1 MYKIIILVTFFLIR
15 IDANAQI
22 FLERF
27 QSLSKDNDSSQI
39 ISLLKEWEAIAPEDP
54 EFYLA
59 AFNFYYSNCKQE
71 EVYKKTISNST
82 LNNYSH
88 NNSNQIRVICTNIEF
103 FQKAIY
109 TIEKGIERFPN
120 RLDFR
125 FGKCFAL
132 KEFELY
138 KPLTEELIKTI
149 NYSAVNKNNWFW
161 FENKAVDSP
170 ENFLLEAIQSY
181 MIKLYS
187 SEDIGLLTNMKLIG
201 ECAMKY
207 YPNNVPIMS
216 STAVAYMLTKDFDK
230 SISYLK
236 RAEALNPKDL
246 IVINNLAHGYKLKG
260 DKPAALK
267 YYMLSEFLSD
277 DKSKSY
283 AQEEIKKL
291 IKE

>member
-1 MYKIIILVTFFLIR
+1 LKDWEV
-15 IDANAQI
+15 NAPQ
-22 FLERF
+22 
-27 QSLSKDNDSSQI
+27 
-39 ISLLKEWEAIAPEDP
+39 DP
-54 EFYLA
+54 EYYIS

-71 EVYKKTISNST
+71 EVYKKNTST
-82 LNNYSH
+82 LSNHFNH
-88 NNSNQIRVICTNIEF
+88 HTTNQIRIICTNIEF
-103 FQKAIY
+103 FQLAIN
-109 TIEKGIERFPN
+109 TIENGIERFPN

-149 NYSAVNKNNWFW
+149 HYSATNKNNWFW
-161 FENKAVDSP
+161 FENKTVDSP

-201 ECAMKY
+201 ESALKY

-216 STAVAYMLTKDFDK
+216 STAVAYMLTQDYDK

-236 RAEALNPKDL
+236 KAEVLNPKDL

-277 DKSKSY
+277 DKSKTY

-291 IKE
+291 TKE

>member
-1 MYKIIILVTFFLIR
+1 MYKLLFLLSFCLIGN
-15 IDANAQI
+15 IVLGQG

-27 QSLSKDNDSSQI
+27 NSISKENDSIQI
-39 ISLLKEWEAIAPEDP
+39 TSLLNEWEAKSPHDP
-54 EFYLA
+54 EYYIS

-71 EVYKKTISNST
+71 EVYKKTTHNS
-82 LNNYSH
+82 LNNFSQS
-88 NNSNQIRVICTNIEF
+88 NSNQIRVICTNIEF
-103 FQKAIY
+103 FQLAISI
-109 TIEKGIERFPN
+109 IEKGIERFPN

-161 FENKAVDSP
+161 FENKTVDSP

-201 ECAMKY
+201 ESALKY
-207 YPNNVPIMS
+207 YPNNVPIIS
-216 STAVAYMLTKDFDK
+216 STAVAYMLTQDFDK
-230 SISYLK
+230 SITYLK

-277 DKSKSY
+277 DKSKTY

>member
-1 MYKIIILVTFFLIR
+1 L
-15 IDANAQI
+15 
-22 FLERF
+22 
-27 QSLSKDNDSSQI
+27 
-39 ISLLKEWEAIAPEDP
+39 AI
-54 EFYLA
+54 
-59 AFNFYYSNCKQE
+59 N
-71 EVYKKTISNST
+71 
-82 LNNYSH
+82 
-88 NNSNQIRVICTNIEF
+88 
-103 FQKAIY
+103 
-109 TIEKGIERFPN
+109 TIENGIERFPN

-149 NYSAVNKNNWFW
+149 HYSATNKNNWFW
-161 FENKAVDSP
+161 FENKTVDSA

-181 MIKLYS
+181 IIKLYS

-201 ECAMKY
+201 ESALKY

-216 STAVAYMLTKDFDK
+216 STAVAYMLTQDYDK
-230 SISYLK
+230 SIAYLK
-236 RAEALNPKDL
+236 KAEALNPKDL

-277 DKSKSY
+277 DKSKTY
-283 AQEEIKKL
+283 AQDEIKKL
-291 IKE
+291 TKE

>member
-1 MYKIIILVTFFLIR
+1 MYKLLFLLSFCLIGN
-15 IDANAQI
+15 IVLGQG

-27 QSLSKDNDSSQI
+27 NSISKENDSIQI
-39 ISLLKEWEAIAPEDP
+39 TSLLNEWEAKSPQDP
-54 EFYLA
+54 EYYIS

-71 EVYKKTISNST
+71 EVYKKTTHNS
-82 LNNYSH
+82 LNNFSQS
-88 NNSNQIRVICTNIEF
+88 NSNQIRVICTNIEF
-103 FQKAIY
+103 FQLAISI
-109 TIEKGIERFPN
+109 IEKGIERFPN

-187 SEDIGLLTNMKLIG
+187 SEDLGLLTNMKLIG
-201 ECAMKY
+201 ESALKY
-207 YPNNVPIMS
+207 YPNNVPIIS
-216 STAVAYMLTKDFDK
+216 STAVAYMLTQDFDK
-230 SISYLK
+230 SITYLK

-277 DKSKSY
+277 DKSKTY

>member
-1 MYKIIILVTFFLIR
+1 MLNKLILFFL
-15 IDANAQI
+15 
-22 FLERF
+22 FLSTNF
-27 QSLSKDNDSSQI
+27 VFGQSFTEKFNTLMKENDSFQI
-39 ISLLKEWEAIAPEDP
+39 VGLLKEWEAKTSDDP
-54 EFYLA
+54 EYYIS

-71 EVYKKTISNST
+71 EVFKNNKSDFSNQ
-82 LNNYSH
+82 LNKAS
-88 NNSNQIRVICTNIEF
+88 SNQIRVICSNIEY
-103 FQKAIY
+103 FQLALN
-109 TIEKGIERFPN
+109 TIEKGIQRFPN

-149 NYSAVNKNNWFW
+149 NYSAVNKNKWDW
-161 FENKAVDSP
+161 FENKIVENS

-187 SEDIGLLTNMKLIG
+187 SNDVGLLTNMKLIG

-207 YPNNVPIMS
+207 YPNNVPIIS
-216 STAVAYMLTKDFDK
+216 STAVAYMLTQDYEK
-230 SISYLK
+230 SILYLK
-236 RAEALNPKDL
+236 KAEALKPNDL

-277 DKSKSY
+277 DKSKTF

-291 IKE
+291 TQE

>member
-1 MYKIIILVTFFLIR
+1 MYKLLFLLSFCLIGN
-15 IDANAQI
+15 IVLGQG

-27 QSLSKDNDSSQI
+27 NSISKENDSIQI
-39 ISLLKEWEAIAPEDP
+39 TSLLNEWEAKSPQDP
-54 EFYLA
+54 EYYIS

-71 EVYKKTISNST
+71 EVYKKTTHNS
-82 LNNYSH
+82 LNNFSQS
-88 NNSNQIRVICTNIEF
+88 NSNQIRVICTNIEF
-103 FQKAIY
+103 FQLAISI
-109 TIEKGIERFPN
+109 IEKGIERFPN

-149 NYSAVNKNNWFW
+149 NYSAANKNNWFW
-161 FENKAVDSP
+161 FENKALDSP

-187 SEDIGLLTNMKLIG
+187 SEDLGLLTNMKLIG
-201 ECAMKY
+201 ESALKY
-207 YPNNVPIMS
+207 YPNNVPIIS
-216 STAVAYMLTKDFDK
+216 STAVAYMLTQDFDK
-230 SISYLK
+230 SITYLK

-277 DKSKSY
+277 DKSKTY

>member
-1 MYKIIILVTFFLIR
+1 MHNKLFSFFLFFISN
-15 IDANAQI
+15 IA
-22 FLERF
+22 FG
-27 QSLSKDNDSSQI
+27 QSYVEKFNMLLKDNDSIQI
-39 ISLLKEWEAIAPEDP
+39 TNLLKEWEVKAPQDP
-54 EFYLA
+54 EYYIS

-71 EVYKKTISNST
+71 EVYKKNTST
-82 LNNYSH
+82 LSNHFNQH
-88 NNSNQIRVICTNIEF
+88 ATNQIRIICTNIEF
-103 FQKAIY
+103 FQLAIN

-149 NYSAVNKNNWFW
+149 HYSATNKNNWFW

-201 ECAMKY
+201 ESALKY
-207 YPNNVPIMS
+207 YPNNVPIIS
-216 STAVAYMLTKDFDK
+216 STAVAYMLTQDYDK
-230 SISYLK
+230 SIAYLK
-236 RAEALNPKDL
+236 KAEALNPKDL

-277 DKSKSY
+277 DKSKTY

>member
-1 MYKIIILVTFFLIR
+1 MYKLLFLLSFCLIGN
-15 IDANAQI
+15 IVLGQG

-27 QSLSKDNDSSQI
+27 NSISKENDSI
-39 ISLLKEWEAIAPEDP
+39 KITSLLNEWEAKSPQDP
-54 EFYLA
+54 EYYIS

-71 EVYKKTISNST
+71 EVYKKTTHNS
-82 LNNYSH
+82 LNNFSQSK
-88 NNSNQIRVICTNIEF
+88 SNQLRVICTNIEF
-103 FQKAIY
+103 FQLAISI
-109 TIEKGIERFPN
+109 IEKGIERFPN

-149 NYSAVNKNNWFW
+149 NYSAANKNNWFW
-161 FENKAVDSP
+161 FENKALDSP

-187 SEDIGLLTNMKLIG
+187 SEDLGLLTNMKLIG
-201 ECAMKY
+201 ESALKY
-207 YPNNVPIMS
+207 YPNNVPIIS
-216 STAVAYMLTKDFDK
+216 STAVAYMLTQDFDK
-230 SISYLK
+230 SITYLK

-277 DKSKSY
+277 DKSKTY

>member
-1 MYKIIILVTFFLIR
+1 MLNKLILFFL
-15 IDANAQI
+15 
-22 FLERF
+22 FLSTNF
-27 QSLSKDNDSSQI
+27 VFGQSFTEKFNTLMKENDSFQI
-39 ISLLKEWEAIAPEDP
+39 VGLLKEWEAKTSDDP
-54 EFYLA
+54 EYYIS

-71 EVYKKTISNST
+71 EVFKNYKSDFSNQ
-82 LNNYSH
+82 LNKAS
-88 NNSNQIRVICTNIEF
+88 SNQIRVICSNIEY
-103 FQKAIY
+103 FQLALN
-109 TIEKGIERFPN
+109 TIEKGIQRFPN

-149 NYSAVNKNNWFW
+149 NYSAVNKNKWDW
-161 FENKAVDSP
+161 FENKIVENS

-187 SEDIGLLTNMKLIG
+187 SNDVGLLTNMKLIG

-207 YPNNVPIMS
+207 YPNNVPIIS
-216 STAVAYMLTKDFDK
+216 STAVAYMLTQDYEK
-230 SISYLK
+230 SILYLK
-236 RAEALNPKDL
+236 KAEALKPNDL

-277 DKSKSY
+277 DKSKTF

-291 IKE
+291 TQE

>member
-1 MYKIIILVTFFLIR
+1 MYKLLFLLSFCLIGN
-15 IDANAQI
+15 IVLGQG

-27 QSLSKDNDSSQI
+27 NSISKENDSIQI
-39 ISLLKEWEAIAPEDP
+39 TSLLNEWEAKSPQDP
-54 EFYLA
+54 EYYIS

-71 EVYKKTISNST
+71 EVYKKTTHNS
-82 LNNYSH
+82 LNNFSQS
-88 NNSNQIRVICTNIEF
+88 NSNQIRVICTNIEF
-103 FQKAIY
+103 FQLAISI
-109 TIEKGIERFPN
+109 IEKGIERFPN

-161 FENKAVDSP
+161 FENKALDSP

-187 SEDIGLLTNMKLIG
+187 SEDLGLLTNMKLIG
-201 ECAMKY
+201 ESALKY
-207 YPNNVPIMS
+207 YPNNVPIIS
-216 STAVAYMLTKDFDK
+216 STAVAYMLTQDFDK
-230 SISYLK
+230 SITYLK

-277 DKSKSY
+277 DKSKTY

>member
-1 MYKIIILVTFFLIR
+1 MYKLLFLLSFCLIGN
-15 IDANAQI
+15 IVLGQG

-27 QSLSKDNDSSQI
+27 NSISKENDSIQI
-39 ISLLKEWEAIAPEDP
+39 TSLLNEWEAKSPQDP
-54 EFYLA
+54 EYYIS

-71 EVYKKTISNST
+71 EVYKKTTHNS
-82 LNNYSH
+82 LNNFSQS
-88 NNSNQIRVICTNIEF
+88 NSNQIRVICTNIEF
-103 FQKAIY
+103 FQLAISI
-109 TIEKGIERFPN
+109 IEKGIERFPN

-149 NYSAVNKNNWFW
+149 NYSAANKNNWFW

-187 SEDIGLLTNMKLIG
+187 SEDLGLLTNMKLIG
-201 ECAMKY
+201 ESALKY
-207 YPNNVPIMS
+207 YPNNVPIIS
-216 STAVAYMLTKDFDK
+216 STAVAYMLTQDFDK
-230 SISYLK
+230 SITYLK

-277 DKSKSY
+277 DKSKTY

>member
-1 MYKIIILVTFFLIR
+1 MYKIIIIVTFFLLGN
-15 IDANAQI
+15 DAIAQN

-27 QSLSKDNDSSQI
+27 NSLSKDNDSSQI
-39 ISLLKEWEAIAPEDP
+39 ASLLKEWEAKAPQDP

-71 EVYKKTISNST
+71 EVYKKTPSNS
-82 LNNYSH
+82 LNNFSH

-103 FQKAIY
+103 FQMAIN

-187 SEDIGLLTNMKLIG
+187 SEDLGLLTNMKLIG

-216 STAVAYMLTKDFDK
+216 STAVAYMLTQDFDK

-277 DKSKSY
+277 DKSKTY